1 MMTDFLNCQTPLYDD
16 LAADLGR
23 VLADRRTSKLTR
35 DNAQRSLAAV
45 DDLNTVLQHLRAAN
59 SEARMA
65 QDAADELR
73 ELLKQR
79 QQELTVT
86 NNFKSAYDALRSEFD
101 ALETNIE
108 AETARRVSAALA
120 PLRADVSD
128 AKSQQ
133 YAAQTEIANLER
145 KLAAASKDNHF
156 TDARVYGGAL
166 LIGAAAG
173 AAVVFLAALPYMI

>member
-1 MMTDFLNCQTPLYDD
+1 MTDFLNCQTPLYAG
-16 LAADLGR
+16 LQADIER
-23 VLADRRTSKLTR
+23 VLDDKRVSGVTKSRA
-35 DNAQRSLAAV
+35 RSMLSALG
-45 DDLNTVLQHLRAAN
+45 DLNTVLQHLRAAN

-79 QQELTVT
+79 QQELTVA